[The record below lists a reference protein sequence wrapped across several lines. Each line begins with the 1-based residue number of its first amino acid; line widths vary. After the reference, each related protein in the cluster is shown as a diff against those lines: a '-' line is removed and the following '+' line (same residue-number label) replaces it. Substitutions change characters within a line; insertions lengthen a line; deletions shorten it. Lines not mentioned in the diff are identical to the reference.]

1 MCSEDQ
7 YSTKHQL
14 SSYGSTNILNE
25 YLFFINSQW
34 FSHLKHFLMSWFREK
49 IKDMNTIVDDPE
61 ADLQDGEEVEETDY
75 KSTILSDFQRNSLEI
90 YFPARCTQHSWYLG
104 EENKPIE

>member
-34 FSHLKHFLMSWFREK
+34 FSHLKHFLISWFREN
-49 IKDMNTIVDDPE
+49 IKDMSTIVDDEDPVG
-61 ADLQDGEEVEETDY
+61 DLQDGGGWR
-75 KSTILSDFQRNSLEI
+75 LSGMGFSIGSEQSFHL
-90 YFPARCTQHSWYLG
+90 FGKGP
-104 EENKPIE
+104 